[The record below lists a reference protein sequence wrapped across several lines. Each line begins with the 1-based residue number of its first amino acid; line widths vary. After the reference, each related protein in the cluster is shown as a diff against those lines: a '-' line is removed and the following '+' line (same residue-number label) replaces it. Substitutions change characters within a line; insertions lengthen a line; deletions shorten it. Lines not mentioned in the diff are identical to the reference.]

1 MLVDVLIAAFAISS
15 LYRGREIG
23 LVRQLGSTIGFFAGL
38 FLGAGLQPHIVPL
51 AHSQASRALLAI
63 TTTLT
68 CALILLTLGE
78 ALGIRLK
85 SYVMPRPINRLD
97 NGLGSVLSFV
107 TVLLSAW
114 LFAAVLRPLPFP
126 NLQTAIRNSYIIT
139 HLNAALPSAPAVVAD
154 LGHLINPNGFPEV
167 FLGPEPNPNSTA
179 QLPSSNSLAPAV
191 EHDQASVVKIEGS
204 GCGGIVEGS
213 GFVVGPNLVVTNAHV
228 VAGVGHPFIE
238 DSNGTHR
245 SSAIWFNPNLDLAIL
260 RTNNLAGSILNLSD
274 GTVNSKTAAAVLG
287 YPGGG
292 GFRVNPAVILDEFV
306 ARGRN
311 IYNQGSTSRDVY
323 EVQADI
329 IPGNSGG
336 PVITADG
343 TVVGVVFAQ
352 STTYSHVGYALS
364 SPTVKQQV
372 SQAAARNQTVDTGSC
387 AE

>member
-1 MLVDVLIAAFAISS
+1 MLVDVLIVAFALSS

-38 FLGAGLQPHIVPL
+38 FLGAGLQPHIVHL
-51 AHSQASRALLAI
+51 AHSQVSRALLAI
-63 TTTLT
+63 TTTLS
-68 CALILLTLGE
+68 CALILLSLGE
-78 ALGIRLK
+78 ALGIKLK
-85 SYVMPRPINRLD
+85 SYVMPRPINRID
-97 NGLGSVLSFV
+97 NGLGSVLSV
-107 TVLLSAW
+107 ITVLLTAW

-126 NLQTAIRNSYIIT
+126 SLQTSLRNSYIINR
-139 HLNAALPSAPAVVAD
+139 LNAALPSAPAVVAD

-167 FLGPEPNPNSTA
+167 FLGPEPNPNSSA
-179 QLPSSNSLAPAV
+179 QLPSSSSLAPAV
-191 EHDQASVVKIEGS
+191 ARDQASVVKIEGA

-213 GFVVGPNLVVTNAHV
+213 GFVVGPNLVATNAHV
-228 VAGVGHPFIE
+228 VAGVGHPFVE

-245 SSAIWFNPNLDLAIL
+245 STAIWFNPNLDLAIL
-260 RTNNLAGSILNLSD
+260 RTNNLAGGSLSLSNA
-274 GTVNSKTAAAVLG
+274 TVNPKTAAAVLG

-292 GFRVNPAVILDEFV
+292 GFRVNPAVVLDEFT

-311 IYNQGSTSRDVY
+311 IYSQGSTTRDVY

-336 PVITADG
+336 PLITADG

-352 STTYSHVGYALS
+352 STTYAHVGYALT

-372 SQAAARNQTVDTGSC
+372 SQATDRNQVVDTGSC